1 MSEMQVGGRKERSA
15 MDNLMI
21 MNIIIENQKV
31 QKLNN
36 MFFADAVICFDKLWL
51 KDCLLET
58 YNFDSNTQKFYM
70 K

>member
-1 MSEMQVGGRKERSA
+1 MES
-15 MDNLMI
+15 
-21 MNIIIENQKV
+21 QKV

-51 KDCLLET
+51 TDCLLET

>member
-1 MSEMQVGGRKERSA
+1 MES
-15 MDNLMI
+15 
-21 MNIIIENQKV
+21 QKV

-58 YNFDSNTQKFYM
+58 YNFD
-70 K
+70 